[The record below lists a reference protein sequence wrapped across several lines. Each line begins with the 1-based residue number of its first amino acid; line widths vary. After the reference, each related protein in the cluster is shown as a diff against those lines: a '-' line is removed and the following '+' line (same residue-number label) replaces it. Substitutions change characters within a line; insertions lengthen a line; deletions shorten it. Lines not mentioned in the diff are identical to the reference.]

1 MDQNKRIPSSAF
13 IYIFA
18 RWRQL
23 KLIILELDEI
33 DDLVFVYTQ
42 ISLNSISEYSFL
54 SCVEFAHWRHD
65 IRLCFLFAAVV
76 CFTSV
81 ENGDQ
86 TGHLIFLSVGD
97 YVIYKF
103 SVDVNKDSSFI
114 ELTRSSNRSIFQ
126 RRQLPNYHFD
136 DHTGRHNLQQLLDSY
151 AR

>member
-54 SCVEFAHWRHD
+54 SCVCALKAWYPA
-65 IRLCFLFAAVV
+65 LLFG
-76 CFTSV
+76 CW
-81 ENGDQ
+81 GCM
-86 TGHLIFLSVGD
+86 L
-97 YVIYKF
+97 
-103 SVDVNKDSSFI
+103 
-114 ELTRSSNRSIFQ
+114 
-126 RRQLPNYHFD
+126 
-136 DHTGRHNLQQLLDSY
+136 Y
-151 AR
+151 AG